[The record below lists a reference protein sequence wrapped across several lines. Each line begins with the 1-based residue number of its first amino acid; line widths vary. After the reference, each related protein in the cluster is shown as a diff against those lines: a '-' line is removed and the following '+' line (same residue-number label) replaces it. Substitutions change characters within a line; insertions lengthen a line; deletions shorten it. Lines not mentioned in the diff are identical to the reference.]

1 MAKLSPKQEQFCQEF
16 LVDLNGAAAAR
27 RAGYSEKTAHE
38 QASQLLAKLNI
49 AERIAQLKQERVEK
63 VARTAQD
70 VLNDII
76 AVTAQARDE
85 GDLKTALKGLELQG
99 KHLGMFT
106 EKIQQEVSGPNGGAV
121 QTSSEIVVRFVE
133 ADHGD

>member
-1 MAKLSPKQEQFCQEF
+1 MQKLSAKQEQFCREY
-16 LVDLNGAAAAR
+16 LVDLNATQAAI
-27 RAGYSEKTAHE
+27 RAGYSPKTAQE
-38 QASQLLAKLNI
+38 QASRLLSNVMVASRVAELKAQRADKL
-49 AERIAQLKQERVEK
+49 
-63 VARTAQD
+63 ARTAQD

-106 EKIQQEVSGPNGGAV
+106 DKLQTEHSGGISI
-121 QTSSEIVVRFVE
+121 TWETE
-133 ADHGD
+133 

>member
-1 MAKLSPKQEQFCQEF
+1 MQKLSAKQEQFCREY
-16 LVDLNGAAAAR
+16 LVDLNATQAAI
-27 RAGYSEKTAHE
+27 RAGYSPKTARSQGQRLLTNVDVQE
-38 QASQLLAKLNI
+38 FVQAAKT
-49 AERIAQLKQERVEK
+49 ERADK

-76 AVTAQARDE
+76 AVTTQAHEE

-106 EKIQQEVSGPNGGAV
+106 DKLQTEHSGGISITWEKE
-121 QTSSEIVVRFVE
+121 
-133 ADHGD
+133 

>member
-1 MAKLSPKQEQFCQEF
+1 MQKLSAKQEQFCREY
-16 LVDLNGAAAAR
+16 LVDLNATQAAI
-27 RAGYSEKTAHE
+27 RAGYSAKTAQE
-38 QASQLLAKLNI
+38 QASRLLSNVI
-49 AERIAQLKQERVEK
+49 VVERVAELKQERANK

-76 AVTAQARDE
+76 AVTTQAHEE

-106 EKIQQEVSGPNGGAV
+106 DRIQQEVSGPGGGPV
-121 QTSSEIVVRFVE
+121 SSELVVRFVE
-133 ADHGD
+133 ADHADG

>member
-1 MAKLSPKQEQFCQEF
+1 MQKLSAKQEQFCREY
-16 LVDLNGAAAAR
+16 LVDLNATQAAI
-27 RAGYSEKTAHE
+27 RAGYSAKTAQE
-38 QASQLLAKLNI
+38 QASRLLSNAMVAARVAELKAKR
-49 AERIAQLKQERVEK
+49 AEKAD
-63 VARTAQD
+63 RTAQD

-106 EKIQQEVSGPNGGAV
+106 DKLQTEHSGGINITWEKE
-121 QTSSEIVVRFVE
+121 
-133 ADHGD
+133 

>member
-1 MAKLSPKQEQFCQEF
+1 MQKLSAKQEQFCREY
-16 LVDLNGAAAAR
+16 LVDLNATQAAI
-27 RAGYSEKTAHE
+27 RAGYSPKTAYSMGQRLLKNVE
-38 QASQLLAKLNI
+38 VQAFIQRA
-49 AERIAQLKQERVEK
+49 KQERAEK
-63 VARTAQD
+63 LSRTAQD

-106 EKIQQEVSGPNGGAV
+106 DRVQQEVSGPNGGPV
-121 QTSSEIVVRFVE
+121 QGELTIKLVRPGH
-133 ADHGD
+133 ADS

>member
-1 MAKLSPKQEQFCQEF
+1 MAKLSPKQEQFCREF
-16 LVDLNGAAAAR
+16 MVDLNGTQAAI
-27 RAGYSEKTAHE
+27 RAGYSAKTAQE
-38 QASQLLAKLNI
+38 QASRLLSNVMV
-49 AERIAQLKQERVEK
+49 AERISELKQDRAEK

-76 AVTAQARDE
+76 SVTAQARDK

-106 EKIQQEVSGPNGGAV
+106 DKIQQEVSGPNGGPV
-121 QTSSEIVVRFVE
+121 QSQNEIVVRFVE
-133 ADHGD
+133 SSHGD

>member
-1 MAKLSPKQEQFCQEF
+1 MQKLSPKQERFAREY
-16 LVDLNGAAAAR
+16 LLDLNATQAAI
-27 RAGYSEKTAHE
+27 RAGYSPKTAQE
-38 QASQLLAKLNI
+38 QASRLLSNVMVAARVAELKAKR
-49 AERIAQLKQERVEK
+49 AEKAD
-63 VARTAQD
+63 RTAQD

-106 EKIQQEVSGPNGGAV
+106 DKIQTEHSGGISI
-121 QTSSEIVVRFVE
+121 TWEKE
-133 ADHGD
+133 

>member
-1 MAKLSPKQEQFCQEF
+1 MQKLSPKQERFAREY
-16 LVDLNGAAAAR
+16 LLDLNATQAAI
-27 RAGYSEKTAHE
+27 RAGYSPKTAQE
-38 QASQLLAKLNI
+38 QASRLLSNVMVAARVAELKAKR
-49 AERIAQLKQERVEK
+49 AEKAD
-63 VARTAQD
+63 RTAQD

-106 EKIQQEVSGPNGGAV
+106 DKLQTEHSGGISITWEKE
-121 QTSSEIVVRFVE
+121 
-133 ADHGD
+133 